1 MPGLESEHL
10 CRLELGTEGGDSVC
24 RCRLPCM
31 VFGWAEVVLAP
42 PVIVVAYIVLAVGGF
57 GSALISIP
65 LLALLLPVK
74 LVVPV
79 VLLVDFLATLATG
92 MRFRRDVAWAEIKP
106 IIPTMLIGLIAGVTL
121 LVRLPARWV
130 LASLGL
136 FILGY
141 GVYSLVYHERMRM
154 HSRWWSVPT
163 GAVGGVISGLFGM
176 GGPVYVMYL
185 AGRIVDPSRLRATL
199 SAVFSTNTAARL
211 GLFLVSGLL
220 LRKEVWTTAACL
232 LPFMALGLFIG
243 HRLHLRLNRSQIG
256 RLISLL
262 LLATGAC
269 VLWKAWVAG

>member
-1 MPGLESEHL
+1 MLLKSEPES
-10 CRLELGTEGGDSVC
+10 GDSVC
-24 RCRLPCM
+24 RCRLTHM
-31 VFGWAEVVLAP
+31 VFGWAEIALAP
-42 PVIVVAYIVLAVGGF
+42 LVIVAAYIVLAVGGF

-79 VLLVDFLATLATG
+79 VLLVDLTATLATG
-92 MRFRRDVAWAEIKP
+92 MRFRQDVAWAEIKP

-121 LVRLPARWV
+121 LVKLPARWV
-130 LASLGL
+130 LTSLGL

-141 GVYSLVYHERMRM
+141 GLYSLVYHERTRM
-154 HSRWWSVPT
+154 HSRWWSIPT
-163 GAVGGVISGLFGM
+163 GVVGGVISGLFGM

-199 SAVFSTNTAARL
+199 SAIFSTNTAARL
-211 GLFLVSGLL
+211 GLFLFSGLL
-220 LRKEVWTTAACL
+220 VQKQVWTTAACL

-262 LLATGAC
+262 LLATGAG
-269 VLWKAWVAG
+269 VLWKAASSG

>member
-1 MPGLESEHL
+1 
-10 CRLELGTEGGDSVC
+10 
-24 RCRLPCM
+24 M
-31 VFGWAEVVLAP
+31 VFGWTEVALTPLV
-42 PVIVVAYIVLAVGGF
+42 VVVAYIALAVGGF

-79 VLLVDFLATLATG
+79 VLLVDFTATLATG
-92 MRFRRDVAWAEIKP
+92 MRFRRDVAWSEIKP
-106 IIPTMLIGLIAGVTL
+106 IIPTLIVGLIAGVTL
-121 LVRLPARWV
+121 LVKLPARWV
-130 LASLGL
+130 LTSLGL

-141 GVYSLVYHERMRM
+141 GLYSLAYHGRMRTL
-154 HSRWWSVPT
+154 SKWWSIPT
-163 GAVGGVISGLFGM
+163 GLTGGIISGLFGM

-185 AGRIVDPSRLRATL
+185 AGRIADPSRLRATL
-199 SAVFSTNTAARL
+199 SAVFSTNTAGRL

-220 LRKEVWTTAACL
+220 VQKEVWTTAACL

-243 HRLHLRLNRSQIG
+243 HRLHPRLNRGQIG

-269 VLWKAWVAG
+269 VLWKASAAG

>member
-1 MPGLESEHL
+1 
-10 CRLELGTEGGDSVC
+10 
-24 RCRLPCM
+24 M

-42 PVIVVAYIVLAVGGF
+42 LVIVVAYIVLAVGGF

-106 IIPTMLIGLIAGVTL
+106 IIPTMLIGLVAGVTL
-121 LVRLPARWV
+121 LVKLPARWV

-154 HSRWWSVPT
+154 HSRWWCIPT

-185 AGRIVDPSRLRATL
+185 AGRIVDPPRLRATL

-211 GLFLVSGLL
+211 GLFLFSGLL
-220 LRKEVWTTAACL
+220 LQKQVWITATCL

-243 HRLHLRLNRSQIG
+243 HRLHLRLSRSQIG

>member
-1 MPGLESEHL
+1 
-10 CRLELGTEGGDSVC
+10 
-24 RCRLPCM
+24 M
-31 VFGWAEVVLAP
+31 VFGWTEIGLAP
-42 PVIVVAYIVLAVGGF
+42 LVIVVAYIVLAVGGF

-65 LLALLLPVK
+65 LLALLFPVK

-79 VLLVDFLATLATG
+79 VLLVDFTATLSTG

-106 IIPTMLIGLIAGVTL
+106 VIPTMLLGLIAGVTL

-130 LASLGL
+130 LTSLGL

-141 GVYSLVYHERMRM
+141 GLYSLVYHERLRV
-154 HSRWWSVPT
+154 HSKWWSVPT

-185 AGRIVDPSRLRATL
+185 AGRIVEASRLRATL
-199 SAVFSTNTAARL
+199 SAVFSINTAARL

-220 LRKEVWTTAACL
+220 AQGQVWITAACL

-243 HRLHLRLNRSQIG
+243 HRIHLKLNRSQIG
-256 RLISLL
+256 RLISML

-269 VLWKAWVAG
+269 VLWKALAAG